1 MDFGVLDCFLVYYYH
16 PQKQYAVCVLLFF
29 MCMGGVGYEK
39 DASGEASCVWV
50 LLYCFDLYYIK
61 VDSFR

>member
-29 MCMGGVGYEK
+29 MCMGGV
-39 DASGEASCVWV
+39 DFASDILSDIASDI
-50 LLYCFDLYYIK
+50 FYIIS
-61 VDSFR
+61 VIGL

>member
-29 MCMGGVGYEK
+29 MCMGGV
-39 DASGEASCVWV
+39 V
-50 LLYCFDLYYIK
+50 LREWGAKWQDYSQRKRRL
-61 VDSFR
+61 V